1 MRMRM
6 DINFLEFML
15 ELGSITQEQYDV
27 YVKGNNRPNQDLTNL
42 YIIDDYSYDEL
53 IDVVRGDNN
62 ER

>member
-1 MRMRM
+1 MNM

-15 ELGSITQEQYDV
+15 DLESITQEQYDL
-27 YVKGNNRPNQDLTNL
+27 YVKGKNRPNQYLTNL
-42 YIIDDYSYDEL
+42 YLIEGYSYDEL

>member
-1 MRMRM
+1 MNM

-15 ELGSITQEQYDV
+15 DLESITQEQYDV
-27 YVKGNNRPNQDLTNL
+27 YVKGKNRPNQDLTNL
-42 YIIDDYSYDEL
+42 YILEGYSYDEL